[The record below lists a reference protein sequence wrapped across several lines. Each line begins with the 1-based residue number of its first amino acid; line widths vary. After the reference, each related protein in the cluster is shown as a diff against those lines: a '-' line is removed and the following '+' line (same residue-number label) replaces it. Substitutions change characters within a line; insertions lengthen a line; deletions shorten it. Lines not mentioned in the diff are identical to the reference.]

1 MRSNFSL
8 RTASAVIGAFG
19 LAALGLAQS
28 VPTPDW
34 TADSTTLSGHAA
46 GPVLDTRV
54 SPNGTYVASV
64 VTKAGT
70 AGGLEVRVRNASTGA
85 FLWSADMGPAPTA
98 GLPRLAF
105 SNDSSRLYFSSDADP
120 TATFDG
126 QLEAKNPATGANV
139 AGFPI
144 NDADTDFIAT
154 RTVTSPNG
162 TWYAYQDGRNPGG
175 VFQSQII
182 VRNTAGNA
190 VYARVNIGGSGVFP
204 DVRDFQF
211 TNEGTQGE
219 LIVALVNGDFY
230 RVNLFSGAKLDYHPT
245 HSGAAVNRIERIPGD
260 VNNFMVA
267 RESGTTLHS
276 MPYAGGAIVR
286 DYTNATTGV
295 PVGAK
300 RGIAY
305 FGTTTGTGVAYGLC
319 AVGQFDFTTFVRV
332 DNGDRIAQYDL
343 RRSGQPASDSRMN
356 AVAGVGGGATNL
368 YFGAIGAASNE
379 RVLSVRRPEYGVS
392 LSPTAVIGG
401 QSSTGTVFLPGPAP
415 TGGFTANMTYGT
427 ALSGPATVTVPAGA
441 TSQTFTVNTV
451 TVDADA
457 APLVTATFP
466 HTFDADPLSLERAKV
481 AGVAFSP
488 TSGQTGDATT
498 ATVTLN
504 APVTANRV
512 VSLSYSNP
520 AMFTTNPAT
529 VTVLAGSS
537 SATVNLIGANASSDL
552 TGTLTG
558 TLNGVSANGSYTV
571 IGVAVSTVVV
581 APDPVNEGA
590 AATATI
596 TLDKATTQDRT
607 IGLSYA
613 AAGFTAP
620 PATATVTA
628 GNTSVNVPLTAVTTN
643 SDIAETVT
651 ASLFGSSANG
661 NVTVQTTKITGIS
674 VNPNPAPNS
683 SNTTGTV
690 TVSGNVPVARTVNL
704 TYTPAGNFD
713 VAPATVTIPMGA
725 NTANFTFKSKV
736 IPAGFAA
743 QIDGALGGA
752 TQSVIF
758 NVAPVSLL
766 GAQVY
771 PMNAFAGQKVACVVR
786 LAAPRA
792 SALTV
797 TVTSSHPTIIAG
809 GTVNIPAGQTY
820 GVYTA
825 TAGTPSATQWVT
837 MTASGGGETRQ
848 EASQVRPASNV
859 LASGLNSNF
868 EVGNGITRNRE
879 FMSVVQKGEG
889 VLQAVYSKDTLVVLK
904 SNGTVW
910 TVGKGEFG
918 QHGDGTSGPAATKTV
933 LTQVPGLSN
942 IREIA
947 SNSEMAILALTST
960 GQVYGWGQN
969 PAGQAGKSPFGLVT
983 TPTLIASLS
992 NVIRVGTAGVAS
1004 FALDANGDIW
1014 SWGSNG
1020 TGAGARG
1027 AGGNTAV
1034 PVKLTTVAGPFVELG
1049 LGRNFGF
1056 AVHANGNLYGWGVNT
1071 DGQLGLGD
1079 FVNRTTMTLVPVS
1092 NVRQIGG
1099 GVAYS
1104 ILLRTPPHGVIPT
1117 GGNRVVMT
1125 TGDNTTGQR
1134 GQGAV
1139 GGADTNVFAPII
1151 NGHGNT
1157 NQIGAGNRH
1166 AFYVSQ
1172 GSPRSWGVGSL
1183 GERADGTFVA
1193 NSGTP
1198 TVMPSTPT
1206 VSGILASV
1214 NNSVL
1219 ITQTPTTGRPE
1230 AIITNGTN
1238 LSTVNLRTNTVTALT
1253 GTVPAG
1259 HTVVG
1264 GGEIAGLTTRNEII
1278 TRDGGGTL
1286 YYMEANGSVL
1296 GASTATSVAL
1306 ITTEVLVG
1314 VANMDNAGRMDFV
1327 TADTVTGQVVARL
1340 FNGTTQTGTRN
1351 LYTLAANEV
1360 VAGVGDFDVDRAQD
1374 LLIYNTVT
1382 RIFTVRRYNTGGTF
1396 LGTASL
1402 VTSPNTPVVP
1412 AAIPAVPAGLVP
1424 VAAAETM
1431 TGLGYNVVFVNTGT
1445 NAFETWQFCRLNR
1458 VATGLVGPVIPGGYG
1473 FAGFWR

>member
-1 MRSNFSL
+1 
-8 RTASAVIGAFG
+8 
-19 LAALGLAQS
+19 
-28 VPTPDW
+28 
-34 TADSTTLSGHAA
+34 
-46 GPVLDTRV
+46 
-54 SPNGTYVASV
+54 
-64 VTKAGT
+64 
-70 AGGLEVRVRNASTGA
+70 
-85 FLWSADMGPAPTA
+85 MGPAPTA

-120 TATFDG
+120 DPGIFDG
-126 QLEAKNPATGANV
+126 QLEAKVPSTGANV
-139 AGFPI
+139 AGFPR
-144 NDADTDFIAT
+144 NDDSTDFIKT

-175 VFQSQII
+175 VFQNQII

-190 VYARVNIGGSGVFP
+190 LYATVNIGGSGVFP
-204 DVRDFQF
+204 DIRDFQF

-219 LIVALVNGDFY
+219 LLIALANGDFY

-245 HSGAAVNRIERIPGD
+245 HSGTAVNRIERIPGD

-276 MPYAGGAIVR
+276 MPYAGGALVR

-300 RGIAY
+300 RGIAF
-305 FGTTTGTGVAYGLC
+305 FGTTTATSVAYGMC

-332 DNGDRIAQYDL
+332 DNGDRIVQYDL

-356 AVAGVGGGATNL
+356 AVACVGGSATNL
-368 YFGAIGAASNE
+368 FFGAIGAASNE
-379 RVLSVRRPEYGVS
+379 RVLSVDRPEYGVS

-441 TSQTFTVNTV
+441 TSQTFTVNSV

-466 HTFDADPLSLERAKV
+466 HIFDADPLSLERAKV

-488 TSGQTGDATT
+488 TSGQSGDATT

-504 APVTANRV
+504 APVTSDRV
-512 VSLSYSNP
+512 VSLSYSNA

-529 VTVLAGSS
+529 VTVLAGNAT
-537 SATVNLIGANASSDL
+537 ATVNLTGANTSSDM
-552 TGTLTG
+552 TGNLTG
-558 TLNGVSANGSYTV
+558 TLNGVGASGSYTV
-571 IGVAVSTVVV
+571 TGVAVSSVVV
-581 APDPVNEGA
+581 TPDPVNEGA
-590 AATATI
+590 AASATI

-704 TYTPAGNFD
+704 TYTPAANFD
-713 VAPATVTIPMGA
+713 VAPATVTIPIGA

-752 TQSVIF
+752 TQSVNF
-758 NVAPVSLL
+758 TVSAVSLL

-771 PMNAFAGQKVACVVR
+771 PMNAHAGQKVACVVR

-797 TVTSSHPTIIAG
+797 TVTSSHPSLIASG
-809 GTVNIPAGQTY
+809 SVNIPAGQTY

-825 TAGTPSATQWVT
+825 TAGTPPSGTQWVT

-848 EASQVRPASNV
+848 ESSQVRPASNV
-859 LASGLNSNF
+859 LASGMNSNY
-868 EVGNGITRNRE
+868 EVGDGITRHRE
-879 FMSVVQKGEG
+879 FMSVVRGGEG

-918 QHGDGTSGPAATKTV
+918 QHGDGTSGLAATKTV
-933 LTQVPGLSN
+933 LTQVPGLAN
-942 IREIA
+942 VREIA
-947 SNSEMAILALTST
+947 SNSELAILALTST

-969 PAGQAGKSPFGLVT
+969 AAGQAGKSPFGIVS

-992 NVIRVGTAGVAS
+992 NIVRIGTAATAS

-1014 SWGSNG
+1014 SWGSNSN
-1020 TGAGARG
+1020 GAGARG

-1034 PVKLTTVAGPFVELG
+1034 PVKLTTVAGPFVEFG
-1049 LGRNFGF
+1049 FGRNFGF
-1056 AVHANGNLYGWGVNT
+1056 AIHANGNLYGWGVNA

-1099 GVAYS
+1099 GLAYS

-1134 GQGAV
+1134 GQGAI
-1139 GGADTNVFAPII
+1139 GGADTNVFAAII

-1198 TVMPSTPT
+1198 TILPSTPT

-1214 NNSVL
+1214 NNSTL
-1219 ITQTPTTGRPE
+1219 ITQTPSAGRPE
-1230 AIITNGTN
+1230 AIITDGTN
-1238 LSTVNLRTNTVTALT
+1238 LSTVNLRTNTITNLT

-1264 GGEIAGLTTRNEII
+1264 GGEIAGVLTRNEII
-1278 TRDGGGTL
+1278 TRDAGGAL
-1286 YYMEANGSVL
+1286 HYMEANGSVL
-1296 GASTATSVAL
+1296 GASTATSVTLGA
-1306 ITTEVLVG
+1306 TEVLVG

-1327 TADTVTGQVVARL
+1327 TVNTSTGAVVARL
-1340 FNGTTQTGTRN
+1340 FNGTVQTATRN
-1351 LYTLAANEV
+1351 YYTLAANEV
-1360 VAGVGDFDVDRAQD
+1360 VAGVGDFNVDRFQD

-1382 RIFTVRRYNTGGTF
+1382 RIFTVRRYNASGTF
-1396 LGTASL
+1396 LGTSSL
-1402 VTSPNTPVVP
+1402 TNAPNTPAVP
-1412 AAIPAVPAGLVP
+1412 TAIPAVPAGLVP
-1424 VAAAETM
+1424 VAAAETL
-1431 TGLGYNVVFVNTGT
+1431 TGYSSDLVFVNTGT
-1445 NAFETWQFCRLNR
+1445 NAFETWQFSRLNR